1 MAARKPSI
9 KPKIETPAVELK
21 APAVKVRDAEYRAY
35 DSVIPESSKAGSSY
49 IPPCVFGKQQKPAE
63 SCKVKLFFA
72 GPDAVRELTEKTGRK
87 YDPGAYLRVC
97 GPKTNNS
104 VEVIPAGDVELG
116 MKRAKSVCGCVEEPG
131 SDGAS
136 CVSKAAG
143 LAGAPKRRRSKRSR
157 K

>member
-1 MAARKPSI
+1 MASRKPSI
-9 KPKIETPAVELK
+9 KPKIETPPVELK
-21 APAVKVRDAEYRAY
+21 APAVKARDAEYRAY
-35 DSVIPESSKAGSSY
+35 DSVIPESGKVGKSY
-49 IPPCVFGKQQKPAE
+49 IPPCVFGKQQKLAE

-72 GPDAVRELTEKTGRK
+72 GPDAARELTEKTGRK

-104 VEVIPAGDVELG
+104 VEVIPAGDVEIG

-131 SDGAS
+131 SDGAA
-136 CVSKAAG
+136 CVSKASS
-143 LAGAPKRRRSKRSR
+143 LAGAPKRRRSKRDS